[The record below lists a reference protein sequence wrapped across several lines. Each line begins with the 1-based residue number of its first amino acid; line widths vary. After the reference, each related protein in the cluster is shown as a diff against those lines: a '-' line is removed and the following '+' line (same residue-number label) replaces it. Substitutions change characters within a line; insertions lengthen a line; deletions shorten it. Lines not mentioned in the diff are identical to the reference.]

1 MNQPIPEV
9 TESDVIR
16 IVQRD
21 FQTEQFDAVISILS
35 NYGTEDW
42 QHGVNRVRLAV
53 LKLADGDLQALQREI
68 DVAQKDYRDVLA
80 SAEYPEYMQKVSP
93 SAPPTDLE
101 RERIIRAD
109 WTQYLAWLNRD

>member
-35 NYGTEDW
+35 NYGIEES
-42 QHGVNRVRLAV
+42 Q
-53 LKLADGDLQALQREI
+53 
-68 DVAQKDYRDVLA
+68 
-80 SAEYPEYMQKVSP
+80 
-93 SAPPTDLE
+93 
-101 RERIIRAD
+101 
-109 WTQYLAWLNRD
+109 